1 MKRKLLSLVVVFAL
15 LSQTLV
21 SAGTI
26 HDLLKGN
33 PSALGDSS
41 DPFYDREV
49 GIFYWSKFQDT
60 DSTKPNGGVVTAQL
74 TGGVRPAGSGI
85 YSYSTTA
92 QNFDYKVSIDMSN
105 VKATFNTL
113 HTYAYAAVSSN
124 AALKTA
130 FDNSFVKG
138 KFDISITY
146 DSAAITAPTFTSGN
160 VKYVSDDSV
169 ATIYT
174 IEFAS
179 IDSTST
185 PGTVIIPVTA
195 NTTVDALYTTPSLLD
210 DIYLDLGNWMAS
222 VNDSTIT
229 ASMTGYTMIADD
241 NTPSPYVAANDDY
254 AQIDYTSAPS
264 NVLVYQSTSSGG
276 GGGRGRDK
284 EEDDT
289 EPDDTE
295 LGENEEDITK
305 DVTVKG
311 SKGSKK
317 LNVKVIK
324 NTETGE
330 VEVTIEGGEE
340 DETFDVNLNKNVVDP
355 DDKEGFAPNG
365 YSETPYAGGDD
376 DYDGTVTV
384 PGGTTKLY
392 PRYVNV
398 TTPRKASGVEVDADG
413 KGTHKLYIVGYPD
426 GEVKPNNNITREEVA
441 AVFYRLLDTDYRA
454 TIESTDHQFPDV
466 EQERWSNGSIATMAK
481 GKFIVGDNF
490 GLFNPA
496 NPITRAEFATIASKF
511 APEGAE
517 PAKEVF
523 TDIADHWAKDYI
535 LTVAGQYWISGYG
548 DGSFKPD
555 AYITRAE
562 AMAIINRML
571 VRYGDVNSEY
581 AKQWPDVSH
590 DDWYYRNV
598 IEATTSHTF
607 VRGTDGWKETWIAA
621 E

>member
-1 MKRKLLSLVVVFAL
+1 MKRKLLSLVVVIAL

-33 PSALGDSS
+33 SSVLGDPA
-41 DPFYDREV
+41 DPFYDPAV
-49 GIFYWSKFQDT
+49 GIFYWSKFQDA
-60 DSTKPNGGVVTAQL
+60 DSTKPDGGVVAAQV
-74 TGGVRPAGSGI
+74 TGGVRQAGVGT
-85 YSYSTTA
+85 YSSSTTA

-105 VKATFNTL
+105 VKTTFNTL
-113 HTYAYAAVSSN
+113 HSYAYAAVSSN

-130 FDNSFVKG
+130 FDNSLVIGNFNITV
-138 KFDISITY
+138 TY
-146 DSAAITAPTFTSGN
+146 DASAITAPSVPGTWTL
-160 VKYVSDDSV
+160 KYVSNDSV
-169 ATIYT
+169 ASIYT
-174 IEFAS
+174 VDTANI
-179 IDSTST
+179 TGL
-185 PGTVIIPVTA
+185 GTGNMVIPVTA
-195 NTTVDALYTTPSLLD
+195 NTTVDALNTTPALLD
-210 DIYLDLGNWMAS
+210 DIYLDLGNWTAT
-222 VNDSTIT
+222 VNNSTIT
-229 ASMTGYTMIADD
+229 ASMTGNTIIADND
-241 NTPSPYVAANDDY
+241 ASYLSADDDY
-254 AQIDYTSAPS
+254 AVIDYASTPS
-264 NVLVYQSTSSGG
+264 SVTVYQATST
-276 GGGRGRDK
+276 GGRNRHRDD
-284 EEDDT
+284 ETT
-289 EPDDTE
+289 EPDDTGDDQ

-317 LNVKVIK
+317 LNIKVVK

-340 DETFDVNLNKNVVDP
+340 DETFDVNFDDKAVDP

-398 TTPRKASGVEVDADG
+398 TTPKKASGVEVDADG

-426 GEVKPNNNITREEVA
+426 GEVKPNNKITREEVA
-441 AVFYRLLDTDYRA
+441 AVFYRLLDDDYRA
-454 TIESTDHQFPDV
+454 TIEATEHQFPDV
-466 EQERWSNGSIATMAK
+466 EEERWSNGSIATMAK

-523 TDIADHWAKDYI
+523 TDIEDHWAKDYI
-535 LTVAGQYWISGYG
+535 LIVAGQYWISGYG

-571 VRYGDVNSEY
+571 VRYGDIKSDY

-598 IEATTSHTF
+598 IEATTNHTF
-607 VRGTDGWKETWIAA
+607 VRGTDGWKETWIA